1 MVIINGYAVYK
12 DYSAK
17 KETSN
22 QTLLDVLGVLFGFIL
37 LVVRNQVVTILIAI
51 YLFIEPVTKIIMA
64 KGKRDV
70 VMQQIPTIALGI
82 VLLIGGFAIVE
93 VAFKILGIVLCVASI
108 GYFLYNYLVYKRSG
122 VKIIK

>member
-1 MVIINGYAVYK
+1 
-12 DYSAK
+12 
-17 KETSN
+17 
-22 QTLLDVLGVLFGFIL
+22 
-37 LVVRNQVVTILIAI
+37 
-51 YLFIEPVTKIIMA
+51 MA

-93 VAFKILGIVLCVASI
+93 VAFKILGIILCVASI